1 MSDAAMLL
9 IDYILAKI
17 SRGPRPHA
25 TLRVWNAAL
34 AHTAPDT
41 GALEASGTRLATVA
55 GISQQAVC
63 QALARLVEIG
73 ALIREDRGRYRIRP
87 TLMWKGELAKRAAAE
102 KLAPPLRLVEPA

>member
-9 IDYILAKI
+9 IDHILAKI

-41 GALEASGTRLATVA
+41 GALEETPGGSP
-55 GISQQAVC
+55 QAWR
-63 QALARLVEIG
+63 ARSSAAPRTL
-73 ALIREDRGRYRIRP
+73 GRP
-87 TLMWKGELAKRAAAE
+87 RAADQAFLGSP
-102 KLAPPLRLVEPA
+102 LAMMTAQRREPDADAIQGATRYSNLLPKSWIC

>member
-63 QALARLVEIG
+63 QALAWRAWSRSVPSSARTEAG
-73 ALIREDRGRYRIRP
+73 TASVRP
-87 TLMWKGELAKRAAAE
+87 
-102 KLAPPLRLVEPA
+102 